1 MHMRFDN
8 TKKKELVKGFRLH
21 EKDTGSAAVQIAL
34 LTERINYLTKHFQFH
49 KKDHHSRQGLLKIV
63 NRRRKLL
70 KYLKSR
76 NPKRYSEV
84 ADSLG
89 IRK

>member
-1 MHMRFDN
+1 MRFDN

-34 LTERINYLTKHFQFH
+34 LTERINYLTKHFQSH

-84 ADSLG
+84 ADSLE

>member
-1 MHMRFDN
+1 MRFNN

-34 LTERINYLTKHFQFH
+34 LTERINYLTKHFQSH

-70 KYLKSR
+70 KYLKSS

-84 ADSLG
+84 AGSLD